1 MTGATSTTS
10 TWVGA
15 VDKCERGL
23 TRLAGARSGR
33 ALFFSLLPLLL
44 LILAPTEWTSN
55 EENYFQLAY
64 QHVAPEK
71 FSENHAIFD
80 SAKARV
86 VAETLLGTAVS
97 WLGYEQAH
105 FVLRIVLAVVY
116 AGSLAV
122 FFSSLQLGV
131 LESLLVIAVFAAMGE
146 QLIGGEWLFKGV
158 EAKAFAYSLLF
169 LAFGVANRGRWLAAI
184 VFAAAAT
191 YCHFLV
197 GGFWTLMLLLM
208 QLTRQKNVMA
218 VFWSAVIFAG
228 LMVPLLIVVV
238 PHDMASLAASVPSQ
252 GPSADSIYADRG
264 AEHVAPFK
272 TRWVFWTWLPG
283 IVLTVSLL
291 GVLAGLHRRK
301 FLPPI
306 GMVAT
311 TALCYLLLALV
322 IAYLDRHTNLLSKFY
337 LFRPS
342 SFALFL
348 TITAIVLAVGRQ
360 CRDDAR
366 FALTLV
372 ATAFI
377 TVFVWN
383 TATTQVDTIRRPPAI
398 AFEWEL
404 VGAIESNSAPEDIVL
419 IEPIHEMRAAYGRL
433 HRVIPRPTLV
443 SWKFAPTSPADILR
457 WYDLIQR
464 RERFFTDGCV
474 ALMQP
479 PVRLLVVF
487 SRDTAAKMRECAD
500 VVWEHDEASLL
511 RVRGAATALS
521 P

>member
-1 MTGATSTTS
+1 MTSI
-10 TWVGA
+10 W
-15 VDKCERGL
+15 
-23 TRLAGARSGR
+23 AGALDASER
-33 ALFFSLLPLLL
+33 ALVQLDRARSVWALFAAILPVLLL
-44 LILAPTEWTSN
+44 MLAPTEWSSN

-86 VAETLLGTAVS
+86 VAETLLGTAVK

-122 FFSSLQLGV
+122 FFSSLEVGV
-131 LESLLVIAVFAAMGE
+131 LGSLLVIAVFGAMGE

-169 LAFGVANRGRWLAAI
+169 LAFGIANRGRWLAAI

-191 YCHFLV
+191 YFHFLV
-197 GGFWTLMLLLM
+197 GGFWTLMLLLL
-208 QLTRQKNVMA
+208 QLTRQKNVRT
-218 VFWSAVIFAG
+218 VFRSAVIFAG

-238 PHDMASLAASVPSQ
+238 PHDMASLAVSVPSQ

-306 GMVAT
+306 GMVAIT
-311 TALCYLLLALV
+311 VLCYLLLALV
-322 IAYLDRHTNLLSKFY
+322 IAYLDRHTNALSKFY

-348 TITAIVLAVGRQ
+348 SITAIVLAVARQ
-360 CRDDAR
+360 CPDDAR
-366 FALTLV
+366 FAMALV
-372 ATAFI
+372 AIAFV
-377 TVFVWN
+377 TVFVSN
-383 TATTQVDTIRRPPAI
+383 TVTTQVDIIRRLPAI
-398 AFEWEL
+398 PFAREL
-404 VGAIESNSAPEDIVL
+404 IGAIERNSAREDIVL
-419 IEPIHEMRAAYGRL
+419 IEPIHEMRADFARL

-457 WYDLIQR
+457 WHDLIER
-464 RERFFTDGCV
+464 RERFFTDGCA

-479 PVRLLVVF
+479 PVTLLVVF
-487 SRDTAAKMRECAD
+487 SKATVAKMRDCAE

-511 RVRGAATALS
+511 RMREAGAEGR
-521 P
+521 